1 MRATVFGLDVESDA
15 LPPYLQGAG
24 APPTG
29 RRLAASFELLGPP
42 WPKDATLICDE
53 RRPDDSVVFQ
63 IEEHP
68 SAGYLIHGPDYGSH
82 TLSRDGQTLLT
93 ATEGL
98 PDQGWQR
105 LLVAQVL
112 PFAALLRGLEVFHA
126 SGVVLGGEAIA
137 LLGPS
142 NSGKT
147 SLATQL
153 CELGASFL
161 ADDVL
166 TLEVADGRLR
176 AHPGAPVAGVNRDAA
191 EPSGEV
197 LASDDREHIIRI
209 QSASQPAPLGALF
222 FIDRREE
229 GPSEPEFEPAAD
241 AQMLLA
247 ATFNFVLATPD
258 RLQGLLEVCAL
269 AAELTVERIVIGP
282 GCRAPAV
289 AQAIQRRRGSPA

>member
-1 MRATVFGLDVESDA
+1 M
-15 LPPYLQGAG
+15 
-24 APPTG
+24 
-29 RRLAASFELLGPP
+29 
-42 WPKDATLICDE
+42 
-53 RRPDDSVVFQ
+53 
-63 IEEHP
+63 
-68 SAGYLIHGPDYGSH
+68 
-82 TLSRDGQTLLT
+82 
-93 ATEGL
+93 
-98 PDQGWQR
+98 
-105 LLVAQVL
+105 AQVL
-112 PFAALLRGLEVFHA
+112 PFAALLQGLEVFHA

-147 SLATQL
+147 SLAMEL
-153 CELGASFL
+153 CERGASFL

-229 GPSEPEFEPAAD
+229 GPEPDSSPRP
-241 AQMLLA
+241 
-247 ATFNFVLATPD
+247 TP
-258 RLQGLLEVCAL
+258 RCCSRPPS
-269 AAELTVERIVIGP
+269 TSCSRRPI
-282 GCRAPAV
+282 GCRDCWRSARWRPNSPSS
-289 AQAIQRRRGSPA
+289 GS